1 MGTGL
6 AWFRKTKRS
15 PNLRKELIGNL
26 SRTELRNLLLLRSSA
41 DLAPPFSSATI
52 PTSEVVI
59 GSVIAKFYLQK
70 NRLALLSQSVMFF
83 QFDTGLCSHSLTT
96 STKSGGA

>member
-70 NRLALLSQSVMFF
+70 NRLTLLSQSVMFF
-83 QFDTGLCSHSLTT
+83 RL
-96 STKSGGA
+96 